1 MAKVIEKSIAERPL
15 QWLLV
20 TGVLGTGL
28 YFLVKSIR
36 PDKQDRILEDA
47 ETDVSNDNPFSYTK
61 FLSQT
66 IPAGTPLITV
76 AGARAAAKQIY
87 DSLNTFFNDDE
98 DITIGVFNSL
108 SSKVKIAQV
117 AQQFFNMYNKDIL
130 EYLKTGGKTFD
141 FGTGGLSK
149 DDYQRILTIVS
160 KKPKF

>member
-1 MAKVIEKSIAERPL
+1 MAKAIEKSIAEKPL

-36 PDKQDRILEDA
+36 PDKGERILEDA
-47 ETDVSNDNPFSYTK
+47 ETDVSKDNPFSYTQ

-66 IPAGTPLITV
+66 IPAGTPLLKVET
-76 AGARAAAKQIY
+76 ARAAAKQIY

-98 DITIGVFNSL
+98 DITIGVFSSL
-108 SSKVKIAQV
+108 SSKVKVAQV
-117 AQQFFNMYNKDIL
+117 CKEFFDMYKKDIL
-130 EYLKTGGKTFD
+130 EFLKTGAKTFD

-149 DDYQRILTIVS
+149 EDYQRILTIVS